1 MSLVV
6 IGSGPAGVAAAKALA
21 EAGHPV
27 TLLDAGR
34 EIEPGR
40 METFDALAR
49 SEPAQWSQGDADRVR
64 GTFPVGI
71 KSVGLKPAYGS
82 LFPYAVEDADLRVIR
97 EGAETLPSLA
107 RGGLSNAWGA
117 SMLPFKASD
126 IGDWPVSVG
135 DLEPHYEAVL
145 RFVPLAGERDELG
158 AIFPLYTEPHSLQR
172 CAQAEMV
179 MSRLRRN
186 AAALRERGFSFGASR
201 LALLAAQEDRRHCR
215 YAGLCLYGCPY
226 GSIYSSAQTLAQL
239 IDDGAVDYRPGL
251 YVDRL
256 AEQREGVRIDFHALG
271 QPKAGGEML
280 ASRVFVACG
289 CVSSTRLML
298 ESMGRGPAA
307 HRLMDS
313 QYFMVPLV
321 TPRAAHV
328 GVATQGN
335 TLAQVFLEL
344 EDRSVS
350 AHTVHLQI
358 YTFNDLMLAALA
370 ARLPLSQ
377 ITLERA
383 LQPLFG
389 RLLVAQGFLHSSE
402 SPGIALH
409 LEPGRL
415 RLVGDSGA
423 ASVNRVVRRVAKAG
437 HLLGMFP
444 IPGLV
449 QLGPPGKSNHVGG
462 SFPMRRAPRDLESDV
477 LGRLRG
483 FDRVHVVDASVFPSV
498 PATTV
503 TLTVMANAH
512 RIATEV
518 GRADPALGG

>member
-1 MSLVV
+1 V

-21 EAGHPV
+21 EAGHAV

-40 METFDALAR
+40 MEPFDALAQ
-49 SEPAQWSQGDADRVR
+49 SEPAQWSRGDADRVR

-71 KSVGLKPAYGS
+71 KNVGLKPAYGS
-82 LFPYAVEDADLRVIR
+82 LFPYAVDDADLRVIR

-126 IGDWPVSVG
+126 LGDWPVSVG
-135 DLEPHYEAVL
+135 ELEPHYKAVL
-145 RFVPLAGERDELG
+145 RFVPLAGERDELD
-158 AIFPLYTEPHSLQR
+158 AMFPLYTEPHSLQR
-172 CAQAEMV
+172 CAQTEMV
-179 MSRLRRN
+179 MRRLRRN
-186 AAALRERGFSFGASR
+186 AAALRERGFSFGGSR
-201 LALLAAQEDRRHCR
+201 LALIAAPEDRRHCR

-239 IDDGAVDYRPGL
+239 IHDGAVEYRAGL

-256 AEQREGVRIDFHALG
+256 SEQSDGVRIDFHALDR
-271 QPKAGGEML
+271 PEVGGELL

-298 ESMGRGPAA
+298 ESSGRS
-307 HRLMDS
+307 HTVHHLIDS
-313 QYFMVPLV
+313 QHFMVPLL

-370 ARLPLSQ
+370 ARLPLNQ

-389 RLLVAQGFLHSSE
+389 RLLVAQGYFHSSE

-415 RLVGDSGA
+415 RLVGESGA
-423 ASVNRVVRRVAKAG
+423 ADVSRVVRRIAKAG

-449 QLGPPGKSNHVGG
+449 QLGSPGKSNHVGG